1 MSIIDDALNRL
12 QEQRSDDDSL
22 KEGEG
27 LPLPKLKNTVGNQK
41 KDRNLSGFAVI
52 AFVAV
57 IVGGVI
63 WVALDMA
70 QERQIEEARSL
81 SAISILAP
89 KPVKTLESPA
99 TVLPLSEKS
108 LMEDRA
114 VSVKNETTP
123 EAIVKKVEPV
133 KPIQPPPEEKITTD
147 PEPLSVVKTERVE
160 PVEKE
165 QKTSAKTEKPIEL
178 AIVETL
184 PEVTDGD
191 WLAAGEKVLEEDGL
205 LDACAM
211 WEEGLRRIPGNW
223 IVLVAGVFR
232 GPVSAERAYRRV
244 GRENSAL
251 IIRREYQG
259 SQAFYV
265 LAAPPLEDVEKVR
278 KSIKRKLGLRSVKG
292 NWASKF
298 AGSANTFIKK
308 PVEVSVKKKTKASVS
323 ATKTKIVA
331 DKNFKQKKTIKPKKK
346 SAIKRNPLGRI
357 SFENERIE
365 QAQKYVEQGAFHD
378 AVEVL
383 QPMFVSPPRR
393 WQLYF
398 LMGTAYLGLGDLG
411 KADSYLIQG
420 IAVDGKQTGLWVQR
434 AVVAQQ
440 KGQDEIALRFLYEAE
455 RLNSSLPE
463 IQLNKGFSND
473 KLGRVKEAVKAYRS
487 FLSLSEGNQ
496 GFTETRRKILNRL
509 MELGY

>member
-27 LPLPKLKNTVGNQK
+27 LPLPKLKNTDGNQK

-63 WVALDMA
+63 WVVLDMA

-99 TVLPLSEKS
+99 TVLPLS
-108 LMEDRA
+108 
-114 VSVKNETTP
+114 
-123 EAIVKKVEPV
+123 
-133 KPIQPPPEEKITTD
+133 
-147 PEPLSVVKTERVE
+147 VVKTERVE
-160 PVEKE
+160 PVETE
-165 QKTSAKTEKPIEL
+165 QKALAKTEKPIEL

-205 LDACAM
+205 LDACAI
-211 WEEGLRRIPGNW
+211 WEEGLRRIPENW

-232 GPVSAERAYRRV
+232 GPVSAVRAYRRV

-251 IIRREYQG
+251 VVLREYQG

-308 PVEVSVKKKTKASVS
+308 PVAVSVKKKTKASVS

-346 SAIKRNPLGRI
+346 AAIKRNPLGRI

-383 QPMFVSPPRR
+383 QPMFASPPRR
-393 WQLYF
+393 WQPYF
-398 LMGTAYLGLGDLG
+398 LMGTAYLGLGDLV

-440 KGQDEIALRFLYEAE
+440 KGQDEVALRFLYEAE